1 VGLQRHATYPYVDE
15 IISTLQAGRVK
26 DFESLVEMFMDNSFK
41 RREILNE
48 AISLSYKHA
57 ESSADVYVKI
67 MEQVL
72 KEGTEYLTTELNRIE
87 RLMQAAMHP
96 DKADELQRR
105 KNILNEFAVLHHE
118 RDEL

>member
-1 VGLQRHATYPYVDE
+1 
-15 IISTLQAGRVK
+15 
-26 DFESLVEMFMDNSFK
+26 MFMDNSFK

-48 AISLSYKHA
+48 AVSLRKNHA
-57 ESSADVYVKI
+57 ESSADIYVKV

-72 KEGTEYLTTELNRIE
+72 KDGTEYLTTELSRIE

-105 KNILNEFAVLHHE
+105 RNILNEFAVLHHE

>member
-1 VGLQRHATYPYVDE
+1 
-15 IISTLQAGRVK
+15 
-26 DFESLVEMFMDNSFK
+26 MFMDNSFK

-48 AISLSYKHA
+48 AVSLRNNHA
-57 ESSADVYVKI
+57 ENSADIYVKV

-72 KEGTEYLTTELNRIE
+72 KDGTEYLTTELSRIE

-105 KNILNEFAVLHHE
+105 RNILNEFAVLHHG